1 MILQKGCQEKGD
13 HLSVPLREKCPY
25 SEFSVPY
32 FPALGL
38 NTDRYSVSIR
48 IQPKYGKIP
57 TRKTSKTDTIYAV
70 AYSLL
75 TLHIMQLFT
84 SSF

>member
-13 HLSVPLREKCPY
+13 HLRLPLRKKCPY
-25 SEFSVPY
+25 SEFSGPY

-48 IQPKYGKIP
+48 IQPIYGKIR
-57 TRKTSKTDTIYAV
+57 TRKTSETDTIYAA

-84 SSF
+84 SFF